1 MEVISIIMTVFT
13 YTLVGLGFACGFE
26 IFRRIKAKMSKGR
39 NSQGNQKWL

>member
-1 MEVISIIMTVFT
+1 MEASSIIMTVLY

-26 IFRRIKAKMSKGR
+26 IFRRIKAKMNKGR